1 MQTTRLSDELAQE
14 RATGFAPQEEEQVRS
29 THQKHIPFT
38 LLSREEQ
45 LQAFFSWLP
54 PELHQAPGIDWTLLS
69 DRVLGYFVNTV
80 RCSPDGPYVALACAS
95 AGGAMRQG
103 SLLRA
108 AGQVYL
114 FLSKLREMG
123 LIQKVSDLKQE
134 QVWKTFATTTEMTHA
149 RYRQLQ
155 AYSSLSAHHF
165 PGYLQR
171 IDVAERMRMQSYAL
185 PHMPHGFLK
194 QHGGRDAIHSAGQAR
209 RRAQSDTLVPLYPVL
224 CQLVRLRKQL
234 AERMMKTIRE
244 ARQRVE
250 DGKASLPLSF
260 QHTDVFPVV
269 NRDARTVS
277 EVEIRGREVTMHFVL
292 WDKCSWVLHHQ
303 DQFGISTVQH
313 AKAGT
318 YSYSPEH
325 HLFLVQFVGEPED
338 FLWFGDIL
346 QQRLFQRF
354 AQHSSPSEEYHRRW
368 QLAKALG
375 FPEGCVCSRPGVLD
389 PTDHWLSF
397 CERDGDFLFEPE
409 AIYRGILFGAT
420 LATIALTNGSRV
432 SELLQVSW
440 NPERRITRT
449 EMVKVLDDEGKPI
462 LGPDGQ
468 PQLRQVKIHLQHLL
482 PKGANTDEERQLF
495 PLSKEALRLMGE
507 VKRMLEEAYGEIPVV
522 HPTRSS
528 AKYEDLKPERY
539 FFQWDLSP
547 DGRLGIFL
555 LSDVQVLLRFI
566 LHGLNLFTAQGQ
578 PIRVSAHLLRHVM
591 ATDARQYRHVPPEAI
606 AHFFLHHR
614 VKTSK
619 SPHAATSVVT
629 DYYFQMTEAQ
639 RLTIIREYL
648 DEQEE
653 HDLTLVNTSPTTR
666 DLEQMNEDL
675 QVVYEQWHSLHP
687 TAFGY
692 CGCPGLCPRG
702 YNRSLCIG
710 CSFLIADPSRL
721 GAAKA
726 WRVAYARQAEVLEL
740 QGAFADA
747 RQGRILVQ
755 QLDDVINVMRLQVQ
769 AEADGNYNPLFKVLP
784 EPREEVSDEE
794 S

>member
-1 MQTTRLSDELAQE
+1 MSDESVLEKASGSASQGQE
-14 RATGFAPQEEEQVRS
+14 HTIS
-29 THQKHIPFT
+29 TQQKHIPFT
-38 LLSREEQ
+38 LLSRDAQ
-45 LQAFFSWLP
+45 LQAFLAWLP
-54 PELHQAPGIDWTLLS
+54 PEIHNAPGIDWTLLS
-69 DRVLGYFVNTV
+69 DRLLGYFVNTV
-80 RCSPDGPYVALACAS
+80 RDSPDGLYVALVCAS
-95 AGGAMRQG
+95 AAGGMGQE

-108 AGQVYL
+108 TGQVHL
-114 FLSKLREMG
+114 FLCTLRKMG
-123 LIQKVSDLKQE
+123 LLQHVSDLKQE
-134 QVWKTFATTTEMTHA
+134 QVWKTFVEKTEMTQV

-155 AYSSLSAHHF
+155 AYSTLSAYHF

-171 IDVAERMRMQSYAL
+171 LDVAERSRMQGYAL

-194 QHGGRDAIHSAGQAR
+194 QHGGRDMIRSAGQAH

-224 CQLVRLRKQL
+224 RQLVRLRKQL
-234 AERMMKTIRE
+234 AERMLETIRE

-250 DGKASLPLSF
+250 DGVATLPLPF
-260 QHTDVFPVV
+260 QHTDVFPFV
-269 NRDARTVS
+269 NRDARAVS

-292 WDKCSWVLHHQ
+292 WDKRSWVLHHQ
-303 DQFGISTVQH
+303 NQFGVSTVQH

-318 YSYSPEH
+318 YSYSQEH
-325 HLFLVQFVGEPED
+325 HLFLVQFVGPPED

-354 AQHSSPSEEYHRRW
+354 TQHSSPSEEYHRRW

-375 FPEGCVCSRPGVLD
+375 FPEGCVCSRPGILD
-389 PTDHWLSF
+389 SADHWFSF
-397 CERDGDFLFEPE
+397 CEHDGDFLFEPE
-409 AIYRGILFGAT
+409 AIYRGVLFGAT

-449 EMVKVLDDEGKPI
+449 EMVKMLDDEGKPAF
-462 LGPDGQ
+462 GPDGQ
-468 PQLRQVKIHLQHLL
+468 PMMRQVKIHLQHLL
-482 PKGANTDEERQLF
+482 PKGGKTDEERQLF

-507 VKRMLEEAYGEIPVV
+507 VKRALEEAYGEIPVV

-539 FFQWDLSP
+539 FFQWDSTQ

-555 LSDVQVLLRFI
+555 VSDVQVLLRFM
-566 LHGLNLFTAQGQ
+566 LHGLNLFTAQGK

-614 VKTSK
+614 LKTLK
-619 SPHAATSVVT
+619 SPFATTSVVT

-653 HDLTLVNTSPTTR
+653 HDLALVNTSPTTR

-710 CSFLIADPSRL
+710 CSFLVTDPSRL

-726 WRVAYARQAEVLEL
+726 WRAAYTQQAEALEL

-747 RQGRILVQ
+747 RQVRILVQ
-755 QLDDVINVMRLQVQ
+755 QLDDLINVMHLQVQ
-769 AEADGNYNPLFKVLP
+769 TEADGRYIPVFKALP
-784 EPREEVSDEE
+784 RPQEEVSDE
-794 S
+794 

>member
-1 MQTTRLSDELAQE
+1 MQTTSVSDGPVQE
-14 RATGFAPQEEEQVRS
+14 KASGSASQGQEHAASR
-29 THQKHIPFT
+29 HQKHIPFT

-54 PELHQAPGIDWTLLS
+54 PEMHDAPGIDWTLLS
-69 DRVLGYFVNTV
+69 DRILGYFVNTV
-80 RCSPDGPYVALACAS
+80 RHSPDGPYVALACAS
-95 AGGAMRQG
+95 AGGAMGQE

-114 FLSKLREMG
+114 FLSQLRKMG
-123 LIQKVSDLKQE
+123 LIQHVSDLKQE
-134 QVWKTFATTTEMTHA
+134 QIWRTFAATTEMTQV

-165 PGYLQR
+165 PSYLQR
-171 IDVAERMRMQSYAL
+171 LDTAERLRLQGYAL

-224 CQLVRLRKQL
+224 RQLVRLRKQL
-234 AERMMKTIRE
+234 AERMLKTIRE

-250 DGKASLPLSF
+250 DGVATLPLSF
-260 QHTDVFPVV
+260 QHTDVFPFV
-269 NRDARTVS
+269 NRDARAVS

-292 WDKCSWVLHHQ
+292 WDKRSWVLHHQ

-318 YSYSPEH
+318 YSYSQEH
-325 HLFLVQFVGEPED
+325 HLFLVQFVGQPED
-338 FLWFGDIL
+338 FLWVGDIL

-354 AQHSSPSEEYHRRW
+354 TQQSSPSEEYHKRW
-368 QLAKALG
+368 QLAKTLG
-375 FPEGCVCSRPGVLD
+375 FPEGCVCSRPGILD
-389 PTDHWLSF
+389 SADHWLSF
-397 CERDGDFLFEPE
+397 CEHDGDFLFEPE

-449 EMVKVLDDEGKPI
+449 EMVKVLDEDGKPV
-462 LGPDGQ
+462 LGSDGQ
-468 PQLRQVKIHLQHLL
+468 TTMRQVKIHLQHLL
-482 PKGANTDEERQLF
+482 PKGAKTDEERQLF

-507 VKRMLEEAYGEIPVV
+507 VKRMLEEAYGEILIV

-539 FFQWDLSP
+539 FFQWDPSP

-555 LSDVQVLLRFI
+555 VSDVQVLLRFM
-566 LHGLNLFTAQGQ
+566 LHGLNLFTAQGK

-591 ATDARQYRHVPPEAI
+591 ATDARQYRHIPPEAI

-614 VKTSK
+614 LKTLN
-619 SPHAATSVVT
+619 SPHASTSIVT

-653 HDLTLVNTSPTTR
+653 HDLALVNTSPTTR

-675 QVVYEQWHSLHP
+675 QAVYEQWHSLHP

-710 CSFLIADPSRL
+710 CSFLVTDPSRL

-726 WRVAYARQAEVLEL
+726 WRAAYTQQAEALEL
-740 QGAFADA
+740 QGVLADA
-747 RQGRILVQ
+747 RQVRILVR
-755 QLDDVINVMRLQVQ
+755 QLADLINVMHLQVQ
-769 AEADGNYNPLFKVLP
+769 AEADGTYNPLFKALP
-784 EPREEVSDEE
+784 EPQEGLSDE
-794 S
+794 